1 MRIAIIGGGTRC
13 LYLMEMI
20 RKHKFHEISPVVVAV
35 AEIKDDTPA
44 LFHAKQRG
52 LFTTHDYN
60 DFFKRED
67 IDLIVELTGN
77 LDIYNDILQKK
88 ARNVR
93 AIAHTTA
100 LLFWE
105 ISNSSDMHKK
115 VDRKLQETQAL
126 YYAMS
131 NDMIQEDMMVIGL
144 DYRIQDANAAMVKKL
159 GMRRDEIKG
168 RYCYEVTHRLDKPCS
183 GDHHPCPLL
192 QAVEFQKPTQTTHIH
207 LDKAENELHVSISCY
222 PLIEDGKVAGVI
234 EISKDISQDIRVQKA
249 MMQQEKMVSIG
260 RLSAGVAHEINNP
273 LTTILTSSMLA
284 QEELEPDHPVYEE
297 LQTIANEAMRCR
309 KIVKS
314 LLDFARHSEPVKKD
328 YNLNEIVQ
336 ESFILTRKQAAFK
349 DIEVHV
355 NLSEQLP
362 AISVDKDQIQQVII
376 NLVLNAI
383 EATPPGGNVAITT
396 RYLSSS
402 RKVEVEVKDS
412 GIGIPREIIDKIFD
426 PFFTTRSDGTGLGL
440 SITQGIVEKHDG
452 KIQVKSR
459 PGEGASFC
467 IQLPLNKGEDHDR

>member
-1 MRIAIIGGGTRC
+1 MRIAIVGGGTRC

-20 RKHKFHEISPVVVAV
+20 RKHTFHTISPVVVAV
-35 AEIKDDTPA
+35 AEIKDNTPA
-44 LFHAKQRG
+44 LFSARQRG
-52 LFTTHDYN
+52 LFTTNDYN
-60 DFFKRED
+60 DFFKRDD

-105 ISNSSDMHKK
+105 IFNSSDLHQK

-144 DYRIQDANAAMVKKL
+144 DYRILDANAAMVRKL

-168 RYCYEVTHRLDKPCS
+168 RFCYEVTHHLDSPCS
-183 GDHHPCPLL
+183 GDHHPCPLM
-192 QAVEFQKPTQTTHIH
+192 QAVEVRKPTQTTHIH
-207 LDKAENELHVSISCY
+207 LDKNENELHVSISCY
-222 PLIEDGKVAGVI
+222 PLIEEKEVIGVI

-284 QEELEPDHPVYEE
+284 QEEIEPDHPIYEE
-297 LQTIANEAMRCR
+297 LKTIANEALRCR

-314 LLDFARHSEPVKKD
+314 LLDFARHSEPVKKEYD
-328 YNLNEIVQ
+328 LNEIVQ

-349 DIEVHV
+349 DVTVHV
-355 NLSEQLP
+355 NLSEGLP
-362 AISVDKDQIQQVII
+362 SVSVDKDQIQQVII

-383 EATPPGGNVAITT
+383 EATQPGGSVSLITK
-396 RYLSSS
+396 YLSAAP
-402 RKVEVEVKDS
+402 KD
-412 GIGIPREIIDKIFD
+412 
-426 PFFTTRSDGTGLGL
+426 
-440 SITQGIVEKHDG
+440 
-452 KIQVKSR
+452 
-459 PGEGASFC
+459 
-467 IQLPLNKGEDHDR
+467 